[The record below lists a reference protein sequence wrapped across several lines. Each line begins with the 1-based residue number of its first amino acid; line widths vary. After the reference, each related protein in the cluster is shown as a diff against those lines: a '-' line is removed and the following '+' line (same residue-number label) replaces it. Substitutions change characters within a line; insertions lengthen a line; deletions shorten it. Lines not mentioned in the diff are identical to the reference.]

1 MLLIDGTHE
10 GSGWGQDLVDEDEDG
25 LFWRELDTFPNHVD
39 ELSHSE
45 ILQGAVC

>member
-10 GSGWGQDLVDEDEDG
+10 GSGWGQDLVDEDENG
-25 LFWRELDTFPNHVD
+25 LFWCELDTFPDYVD

-45 ILQGAVC
+45 VL